1 MFDSYMHAYVLVLLC
16 VSYVTLFMCSVN
28 VISECTLNSH
38 ICIEIHLVMT
48 ISHNIEKSYAFMVDV
63 INLCKTM
70 SNFDII
76 CTDVVDIFSI
86 QEASVYKINENVS
99 CSTVIFSFQFGDCLY
114 YVL

>member
-1 MFDSYMHAYVLVLLC
+1 MHVRFVYACVLVLLC
-16 VSYVTLFMCSVN
+16 ISYVTLFMCSVN

-63 INLCKTM
+63 INLCKM
-70 SNFDII
+70 MLNFDII

-86 QEASVYKINENVS
+86 QGRAYIK
-99 CSTVIFSFQFGDCLY
+99 
-114 YVL
+114 